1 MSKRGKNKGKGKPQ
15 QATPVTAAPAEEA
28 VLEAQ
33 LPAAI
38 EAVPDSEAAP
48 AEAAEAV
55 VEVVAETASA

>member
-15 QATPVTAAPAEEA
+15 QATPVTAAPAEEG
-28 VLEAQ
+28 VLGAQ

-48 AEAAEAV
+48 AEAAA
-55 VEVVAETASA
+55 